1 MTEAVIPVAN
11 QEVRAAFARL
21 SAAGFADRQVNAWF
35 GVPQVTDVRFVRPR
49 PDRPRRG
56 LGGWIALFVAG
67 EAVEAAGLDGDL
79 AALETAGWLAR
90 EGDRV
95 RARVKLLPLFG
106 LLLASDAQPGEQAVG
121 APDVS
126 ALNTAACLP
135 QRLSGAVLDV
145 GCGAGLISLLAAR
158 AGGRVIGSDVDA
170 RALAFARLNA
180 DVNGVNI
187 RVAEGDLF
195 GTERGPFAL
204 IVFNAPLLRA
214 PLAADPGAAP
224 RYLTSPRGE
233 ALALEFVRGL
243 EERLAPDGEALLHA
257 QLTPALEEALAALSA
272 QGRATVS
279 LPFAEAPDGTPH
291 ALTSIRPGRGRRV
304 LLTPLTSLLPHLRRE
319 LLDAAHAPTALSP
332 DATPLP
338 APWLVLRDE
347 RQLGG
352 RWRETHFGAARIDDE
367 DRALLEAL
375 DGRAL
380 GELSVD
386 EERLR
391 ELIERGLVIVR

>member
-1 MTEAVIPVAN
+1 MVEGVIPVAN
-11 QEVRAAFARL
+11 EAVRGALGRL
-21 SAAGFADRQVNAWF
+21 VAMGFAERQVSAWF
-35 GVPQVTDVRFVRPR
+35 AVPLITDARFVRPR
-49 PDRPRRG
+49 ADRPRRG

-67 EAVEAAGLDGDL
+67 EAVEAGGLGDEL
-79 AALETAGWLAR
+79 APLEAAGWIAR

-106 LLLASDAQPGEQAVG
+106 LLMASDATLGEQAVG

-135 QRLSGAVLDV
+135 ARLAGAALDV
-145 GCGAGLISLLAAR
+145 GCGAGLIGLLAAR
-158 AGGRVIGSDVDA
+158 AGANVIGSDVDE

-187 RVAEGDLF
+187 RLAHADLY
-195 GTERGPFAL
+195 GAERGPFAL

-214 PLAADPGAAP
+214 PIAIDPGAAP
-224 RYLTSPRGE
+224 RYLASPRGE
-233 ALALEFVRGL
+233 ALALELVRGL
-243 EERLAPDGEALLHA
+243 AERLAPDGEALLHA
-257 QLTPALEEALAALSA
+257 QLTPALETALGALAES
-272 QGRATVS
+272 GRAAVS
-279 LPFAEAPDGTPH
+279 LVFAEAPDGTRH

-319 LLDAAHAPTALSP
+319 LLDAYHAPVALAP
-332 DATPLP
+332 DATPLA

-352 RWRETHFGAARIDDE
+352 RWRQSHFGAAAIDDD
-367 DRALLEAL
+367 DRALLESL
-375 DGRAL
+375 DGRPLA
-380 GELSVD
+380 ELRLD
-386 EERLR
+386 QERLAR
-391 ELIERGLVIVR
+391 LIERGLVIVR